1 MIYPSAFS
9 SEQFGWLVGWLV
21 ESRGLRDA
29 DRTLFVADQELD
41 WLTPAPM
48 APAGESHPYPRN
60 VEDDYN
66 GRLLA
71 KFLLSFLD
79 SRFISGD

>member
-1 MIYPSAFS
+1 M
-9 SEQFGWLVGWLV
+9 
-21 ESRGLRDA
+21 
-29 DRTLFVADQELD
+29 FVADQELD

>member
-1 MIYPSAFS
+1 MRDTDTVS
-9 SEQFGWLVGWLV
+9 SL
-21 ESRGLRDA
+21 A
-29 DRTLFVADQELD
+29 DGELD
-41 WLTPAPM
+41 WLTLAPM

-60 VEDDYN
+60 VEEDYV

-79 SRFISGD
+79 SRFVSGD

>member
-1 MIYPSAFS
+1 M
-9 SEQFGWLVGWLV
+9 VDC
-21 ESRGLRDA
+21 SRGGLCA
-29 DRTLFVADQELD
+29 ICTDRTFSLADSELI

-60 VEDDYN
+60 VEEDYI

-79 SRFISGD
+79 SRFISED

>member
-1 MIYPSAFS
+1 MF
-9 SEQFGWLVGWLV
+9 F
-21 ESRGLRDA
+21 A
-29 DRTLFVADQELD
+29 DSELD

-60 VEDDYN
+60 VEEDYI
-66 GRLLA
+66 GRLMA

-79 SRFISGD
+79 SRFITGD

>member
-1 MIYPSAFS
+1 MRDTDMAF
-9 SEQFGWLVGWLV
+9 FL
-21 ESRGLRDA
+21 A
-29 DRTLFVADQELD
+29 DSELD
-41 WLTPAPM
+41 WLTAAPM

-60 VEDDYN
+60 VEEDYV

-79 SRFISGD
+79 SRFVSGD

>member
-1 MIYPSAFS
+1 MIK
-9 SEQFGWLVGWLV
+9 
-21 ESRGLRDA
+21 RGALRDTDRSFFLA
-29 DRTLFVADQELD
+29 DSELD
-41 WLTPAPM
+41 WLTAAPM

-60 VEDDYN
+60 VEEDYM